1 MCKFPDLGSPERV
14 KMKEELKKNSS
25 KCAYVIIELVSYQPS
40 VHARR
45 LQYSVVYVLISVSV
59 TSTMKPCSSGDLNY
73 VQIILSSV
81 FIFLYSQKDDKI
93 CS

>member
-14 KMKEELKKNSS
+14 KMKEDLKKNSS

-59 TSTMKPCSSGDLNY
+59 TSTMKPVVMTSNDTLQSLFPERWQDL
-73 VQIILSSV
+73 
-81 FIFLYSQKDDKI
+81 
-93 CS
+93 